1 MITDVSTLFTSLF
14 LCYILT
20 HTHKHIH
27 TYQVITQSAVHLISS
42 LKTPWCISYWH
53 RFLQVKAA
61 SLVWR
66 EFCPFQY
73 YNHLSFDSFDCCSEK
88 SHNHT
93 DTGKLVPQQHLLLK
107 TLTCGGQKSP
117 SPFTPMNFFL
127 PYWRE
132 CPMSPPKEQSQV
144 LGCRYHITKT
154 TLIFPS
160 LWPPDIFNTL
170 PKAISASLL
179 HLPIGH

>member
-1 MITDVSTLFTSLF
+1 MLVLCSQDLF

-53 RFLQVKAA
+53 RFLQVKAT
-61 SLVWR
+61 SLVWQNSAH
-66 EFCPFQY
+66 FSN
-73 YNHLSFDSFDCCSEK
+73 YNHLSFDSFVLLLAVR
-88 SHNHT
+88 NLIT
-93 DTGKLVPQQHLLLK
+93 TLTLGKLVPQQHLLLK

-144 LGCRYHITKT
+144 LGCRYHITQ
-154 TLIFPS
+154 
-160 LWPPDIFNTL
+160 
-170 PKAISASLL
+170 LL
-179 HLPIGH
+179 